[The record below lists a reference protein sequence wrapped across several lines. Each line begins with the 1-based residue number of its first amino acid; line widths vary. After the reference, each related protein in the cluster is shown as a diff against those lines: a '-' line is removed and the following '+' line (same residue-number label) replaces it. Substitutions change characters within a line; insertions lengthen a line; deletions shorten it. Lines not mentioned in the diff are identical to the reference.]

1 MKLYRRL
8 FLRAGLPFAIIMA
21 LVLTLSH
28 GFVAGCIYGLLAGI
42 AFGLLMSI
50 MLGSL
55 HIAAVR
61 RISGGDIDITA
72 VNHSGTALVA
82 HPPEA
87 ALELCAAA
95 VGTLKGGEI
104 LSQNEAGGIL
114 EARSGKT
121 WKSFGERIT
130 FTLADR
136 GDGITEVAFASRP
149 AAGTTVVDYGKNLQN
164 VRQIAIF
171 LAQHA

>member
-1 MKLYRRL
+1 MRLYRRL

-21 LVLTLSH
+21 LVLMPSH
-28 GFVAGCIYGLLAGI
+28 GLVAGCLYGLLAGI
-42 AFGLLMSI
+42 AFGLFMSI
-50 MLGSL
+50 ILGSL

-72 VNHSGTALVA
+72 VNHSGTALLA
-82 HPPEA
+82 HPLES
-87 ALELCAAA
+87 ALDLCAAA
-95 VGTLKGGEI
+95 VGELKGGHI
-104 LSQNEAGGIL
+104 LSRDEAGGTL

-171 LAQHA
+171 LAQHS